1 MASQD
6 DCGGQGTLGKCITPT
21 GSRKHPL
28 VFKCFIKKKAKS
40 ACVSLLLFILGL
52 FVFFLITKSVAL
64 LFEALSH
71 VQLFATVTHRC
82 NPLSMGLS
90 RQEYWSGLPIP
101 SPGDLPN
108 PGIKPM
114 SPTLTG
120 GFFLPPAPREAP
132 ENQYL
137 VIKEK

>member
-1 MASQD
+1 M
-6 DCGGQGTLGKCITPT
+6 
-21 GSRKHPL
+21 
-28 VFKCFIKKKAKS
+28 
-40 ACVSLLLFILGL
+40 

-137 VIKEK
+137 FIKEK